1 MKIISWLLK
10 AALFF
15 AMFAF
20 ALNNLEPVSV
30 RAFFG
35 LSWEAPLVV
44 VLLCAPVTWAMNVV
58 WLLPLTV
65 ILLPA
70 SKPLRETAGRA
81 GWIACVAGMALAGVP
96 DSWVGSFQ
104 LRYVLALAL
113 SLAGLVAL
121 ARRPL
126 E

>member
-44 VLLCAPVTWAMNVV
+44 VLLLAMMLGTALGLAVMAPAWLRGRRAIKDLARSSSLSTLNTPVTAA
-58 WLLPLTV
+58 P
-65 ILLPA
+65 P
-70 SKPLRETAGRA
+70 
-81 GWIACVAGMALAGVP
+81 P
-96 DSWVGSFQ
+96 DG
-104 LRYVLALAL
+104 
-113 SLAGLVAL
+113 
-121 ARRPL
+121 P
-126 E
+126 